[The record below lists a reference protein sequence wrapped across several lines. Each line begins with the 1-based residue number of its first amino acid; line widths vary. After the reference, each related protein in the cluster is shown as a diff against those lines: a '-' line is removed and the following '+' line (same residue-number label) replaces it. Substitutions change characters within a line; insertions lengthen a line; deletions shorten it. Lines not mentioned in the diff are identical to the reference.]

1 MLTEKERPKVIVV
14 VESDQTLQDLMKR
27 FLGDQ
32 GYSVFTESDGKGG
45 LWYFKHY
52 PGPIDLL
59 IADVVLPDQNGV
71 TFAHL
76 VKKLIQK
83 PVSC

>member
-1 MLTEKERPKVIVV
+1 
-14 VESDQTLQDLMKR
+14 MKR

-45 LWYFKHY
+45 LWYLKHY

-76 VKKLIQK
+76 VKKTYPETRILLTGYVLVVLPQHSQESHRAAY
-83 PVSC
+83 VR

>member
-1 MLTEKERPKVIVV
+1 
-14 VESDQTLQDLMKR
+14 MKR

-45 LWYFKHY
+45 LWYLKHY